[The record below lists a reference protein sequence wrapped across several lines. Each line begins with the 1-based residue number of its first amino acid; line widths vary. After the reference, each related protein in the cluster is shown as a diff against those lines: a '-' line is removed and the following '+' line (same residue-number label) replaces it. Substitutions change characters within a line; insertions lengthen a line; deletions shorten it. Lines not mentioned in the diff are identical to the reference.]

1 MDIFSSFN
9 LYNKEVYSNSPTHPT
24 FDKSKPY
31 ISELKSREE
40 KNLNGEVNFKDNVD
54 KLIMCRHLSSQYI
67 LDSLSDEDTGKVD
80 LDKFSSKD
88 IIANRITSNVEEL
101 YEQLQLQAK
110 EIYFIPNNEFG
121 ICLSKIF
128 KSMERKSENTQSILL
143 ESFNHAMA
151 VRLRIK
157 ENENNNTKRYVISVY
172 DPNMT
177 NVTVRCEVDDLV
189 KVRDFQVKDFI
200 NHHLFGNF
208 YKSYYPTESSEIST
222 LYICKKPANESVPE
236 CTGKKITFY
245 DWIALPA
252 SSINLYTFLIEGF
265 SQEIKNL
272 KNQLEIINKKNPEK
286 LMEILTAK
294 SPDGTMGFEQALNND
309 HADAINA
316 FGELLQ
322 LVPEN
327 KRSELLAN
335 DKQIKYTL
343 LDIACSRENKK
354 TIMAFKNIVSLL
366 PENERYKL
374 MESKI
379 NTLDVIISLF
389 ITKQDSDNLN
399 EICEFISL
407 APEKHFIN
415 LLSNIDITQYLEYPL
430 YHNDAKSI
438 NIITKM
444 LNKLSEQ
451 GRENIPW
458 IRKLDESIVDIYIQ
472 LGKKEAVAAYRELLV
487 LKPGTLKESK

>member
-9 LYNKEVYSNSPTHPT
+9 LYNKELYSNSPTHPA

-272 KNQLEIINKKNPEK
+272 KNQLEIIYKKNPEK

-294 SPDGTMGFEQALNND
+294 SPDGIMGFEQALLND

-327 KRSELLAN
+327 KRSELLVN
-335 DKQIKYTL
+335 NKKTKYTL
-343 LDIACSRENKK
+343 FDIVCSREKNK
-354 TIMAFKNIVSLL
+354 TTMAFKNIVSLISK
-366 PENERYKL
+366 NERYKL
-374 MESKI
+374 IESKVNILDTVI
-379 NTLDVIISLF
+379 NSL
-389 ITKQDSDNLN
+389 ITKKDSSHLN
-399 EICEFISL
+399 EIFELISL
-407 APEKHFIN
+407 APEEHVIN
-415 LLSNIDITQYLEYPL
+415 LLSNIDITQSLEYSL
-430 YHNDAKSI
+430 YHNDTKSI

-444 LNKLSEQ
+444 LKGLSEQ
-451 GRENIPW
+451 GRENIPFL
-458 IRKLDESIVDIYIQ
+458 RKLDESIVNMYIQ
-472 LGKKEAVAAYRELLV
+472 LGKKIAVSAYRELLA